1 MAQKYK
7 VFFFGNV
14 IMFTNNSVFD
24 TDTKIFYKYTDIEDF
39 RRFVF
44 DYLAKTENCEV
55 KVFCNN
61 IENVWAD
68 FCSMFEVRQAAGG
81 LVVNFDGKYLFI
93 KRKGKWDIP
102 KGHMEQGETSEQCG
116 LREVEEECGISNMK
130 IDGLICTTYH
140 TYYIDNQPIL
150 KSTDWY
156 LMRYDGSAILKPQT
170 DEEITDAIWVEE
182 AKIDD
187 LLKDSF
193 SSIPE
198 VIKQLREIR

>member
-14 IMFTNNSVFD
+14 ITFTNNSVFD

-39 RRFVF
+39 RRFAF
-44 DYLAKTENCEV
+44 GYLAKAGNCEV
-55 KVFCNN
+55 KVFGNN
-61 IENVWAD
+61 LENVWAD

-81 LVVNFDGKYLFI
+81 LVVNSDGKCLFI
-93 KRKGKWDIP
+93 RRKSKWDIP

-116 LREVEEECGISNMK
+116 LREVEEECGISNMR
-130 IDGLICTTYH
+130 IDRLICTTYH
-140 TYYIDNQPIL
+140 TYYIYNQPIL

-170 DEEITDAIWVEE
+170 DEEITDAIWADET
-182 AKIDD
+182 KIDD